1 MAEKKFIDSNG
12 LLYYHQGLKTKY
24 VANVAYDSAAGKITK
39 TVNGVASDILS
50 LSTLKTDMALN
61 NVGNFKAVSTI
72 ASQGLTNAE
81 KTNAR
86 ENIGAGTSS
95 FGGSFSDLTNKPTTL
110 AGYGITDAKIE
121 NGTITLGSDTIT
133 PLITHQD
140 ISGKA
145 DKATTLAG
153 YGITDAKIE
162 NGTVTLGAN
171 SITPL
176 TSHQDISGKLDKT
189 LGVTAVA
196 YDTTGAKFTETINGA
211 TSDIVSLST
220 LKTDM
225 ALNNVGNFKA
235 VSTIANQGLT
245 TTEKSNARANI
256 GAGTSSF
263 SGEFSALTNKPTTLA
278 GYGITD
284 AKIENGTIT
293 LGSSTISLSGV
304 YKYKGSVAT
313 KAALDEMT
321 QASLTTGDV
330 YNVESNGK
338 NYAYVEWDNTES
350 KPVWDD
356 LGGTFSI
363 EAITNAEIDAILAS

>member
-121 NGTITLGSDTIT
+121 NGTITLGS
-133 PLITHQD
+133 
-140 ISGKA
+140 
-145 DKATTLAG
+145 
-153 YGITDAKIE
+153 
-162 NGTVTLGAN
+162 
-171 SITPL
+171 
-176 TSHQDISGKLDKT
+176 
-189 LGVTAVA
+189 
-196 YDTTGAKFTETINGA
+196 
-211 TSDIVSLST
+211 
-220 LKTDM
+220 
-225 ALNNVGNFKA
+225 
-235 VSTIANQGLT
+235 
-245 TTEKSNARANI
+245 
-256 GAGTSSF
+256 
-263 SGEFSALTNKPTTLA
+263 
-278 GYGITD
+278 
-284 AKIENGTIT
+284 
-293 LGSSTISLSGV
+293 STISLSGV